1 MADEQKAKLRLEI
14 AHVLFMDIVGYS
26 KLLTDEQSEALQE
39 LNQIVRRTE
48 AAREAETARSLTV
61 LPTGDGMALVF
72 TRSVEEPVEC
82 ALEISRA
89 LRAQPS
95 LPVRMGI
102 HSGPIHHVKDANG
115 RENIAGVGI
124 NIAQRVMDCG
134 DAGHIL
140 VSKRVADDLAQQ
152 RRWQPYLHELGDVE
166 VKHGVVVSLV
176 NLYAETI
183 GNPAPPS
190 RLGKTRPSISGS
202 RAGTRKGLSPLARAI
217 FIIVGLLIAF
227 IFMLAIVSVIFAPAI
242 MRTLDQHRSARL
254 PQPGAPASSSLAD
267 AIKSEVAR
275 KITGQLKDE
284 HSPENNATAAP
295 PSTASE
301 IPEKSI
307 AVLPFENLSNDKD
320 AAYFSD
326 GVTEEILNALAQ
338 IPNLK
343 VAARRSAFQFK
354 GSDLDLHKIGQVL
367 GVAHILEGS
376 LQKAG
381 DQVRINVQLVDVRNG
396 LQTWSEK
403 YDRKLDNVFAVEDEI
418 AKAIATRLRV
428 QLTGGAGQPLVI
440 DSTNNPQAHE
450 LYLRGLTLLAARGPG
465 LREGA
470 EVFQQAVKLDPGYA
484 QAWGA
489 LAITELLLPSYGLA
503 SFDAS
508 LSRGESAA
516 QRALS
521 LDPNTA
527 SAHIALGVA
536 NSIRFRWPEADQAFH
551 RALVLAPG
559 DAEAVNQYAQF
570 LSSIG
575 QLEACLREIERA
587 QQLDPLSPIIGVIHA
602 GALAALKRDDAAE
615 AQIKSVLAAHPE
627 FQPAHAWAA
636 IQYIDRKMYPEAEAE
651 LRSFG
656 KLNGQNGDAK
666 ALLARGMADPAQRVA
681 AVTSLETS
689 PENADMRQD
698 PILYAFYLV
707 SLGERSRAL
716 DELEIY
722 AVKHNSAFAAWL
734 WDRGFDPLRD
744 EPRFKAILA
753 KLGLPYTPPAVT
765 KP

>member
-1 MADEQKAKLRLEI
+1 
-14 AHVLFMDIVGYS
+14 VLFMDIVGYS

-48 AAREAETARSLTV
+48 AAREAEAAGGLTI

-72 TRSVEEPVEC
+72 TGSVEEPVEC
-82 ALEISRA
+82 ALEISQA
-89 LRAQPS
+89 LHAQPS

-102 HSGPIHHVKDANG
+102 HSGPVHHVKDANG

-176 NLYAETI
+176 NLYAKTI
-183 GNPAPPS
+183 GNPAPPA

-202 RAGTRKGLSPLARAI
+202 RAGTRKGLSPLVRAI
-217 FIIVGLLIAF
+217 FIIVGLLIVF

-242 MRTLDQHRSARL
+242 MRTLDQHRSTTL
-254 PQPGAPASSSLAD
+254 PQSSATAPSSLAD
-267 AIKSEVAR
+267 TIKSAVAR
-275 KITGQLKDE
+275 KITDQLQGELSRK
-284 HSPENNATAAP
+284 NNAAAEP
-295 PSTASE
+295 PSTGSE

-326 GVTEEILNALAQ
+326 GITEEILNALAQ

-354 GSDLDLHKIGQVL
+354 GKDLDLHKIGQVL

-381 DQVRINVQLVDVRNG
+381 DQVRINVQLVDVQNG
-396 LQTWSEK
+396 LQAWSEK

-428 QLTGGAGQPLVI
+428 QLTGGAGQPLVV

-450 LYLRGLTLLAARGPG
+450 LYLRGLTLLAARG

-470 EVFQQAVKLDPGYA
+470 EAFQQAVKLDPGYA

-503 SFDAS
+503 PFDAS

-536 NSIRFRWPEADQAFH
+536 NSIRCRWPEADQAFR

-570 LSSIG
+570 LSTVG
-575 QLEACLREIERA
+575 QLEASLREIERA

-602 GALAALKRDDAAE
+602 GALAALRRDDAAE

-636 IQYIDRKMYPEAEAE
+636 CQYIDRKMYPEAETE
-651 LRSFG
+651 LRSLG
-656 KLNGQNGDAK
+656 KLSGQNGDAK
-666 ALLARGMADPAQRVA
+666 ALLARGIADPAQRAA
-681 AVTSLETS
+681 AVNSLETS
-689 PENADMRQD
+689 PDNADIRQD
-698 PILYAFYLV
+698 TIWYAFYLV
-707 SLGERSRAL
+707 SLGERGPAL

-722 AVKHNSAFAAWL
+722 AVKHNSAFTPWL
-734 WDRGFDPLRD
+734 WNRGFDPLRD